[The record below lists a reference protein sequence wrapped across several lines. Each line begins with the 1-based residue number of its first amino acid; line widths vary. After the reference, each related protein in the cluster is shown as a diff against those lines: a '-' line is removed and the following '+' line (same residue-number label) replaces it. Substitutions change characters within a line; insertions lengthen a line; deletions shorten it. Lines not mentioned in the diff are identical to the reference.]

1 MELERIF
8 KFSVED
14 GKSLNDDEI
23 IEVYK
28 LIEANI
34 EHVRFTHNDFFIYLS
49 DRYLA
54 LSIAI
59 DEKEREKIKS
69 RKKIARKSLV
79 ILVVMVAIYGSAK
92 IVNYI
97 TKPSELDIQQSQ
109 AYSSL
114 RIDAINRKQQAL
126 QFLKNAPDVAKE
138 DLSLIMS
145 TIINSGISFGDS
157 FVLKCQGYGEK
168 VAINTLTSSPNLSS
182 ETIKSLQQAVDA
194 QCELH
199 NLDKL

>member
-1 MELERIF
+1 MELERIL
-8 KFSVED
+8 KFSDED

-145 TIINSGISFGDS
+145 TITNSGISFGDS

>member
-1 MELERIF
+1 MELERIL

-126 QFLKNAPDVAKE
+126 QFLKKCTRCSE
-138 DLSLIMS
+138 RRSL
-145 TIINSGISFGDS
+145 FDY
-157 FVLKCQGYGEK
+157 VYYY
-168 VAINTLTSSPNLSS
+168 
-182 ETIKSLQQAVDA
+182 
-194 QCELH
+194 
-199 NLDKL
+199 

>member
-1 MELERIF
+1 MELERIL

-14 GKSLNDDEI
+14 GKSLNHDEI

-114 RIDAINRKQQAL
+114 VLTPLTANNRRC
-126 QFLKNAPDVAKE
+126 
-138 DLSLIMS
+138 
-145 TIINSGISFGDS
+145 SF
-157 FVLKCQGYGEK
+157 
-168 VAINTLTSSPNLSS
+168 
-182 ETIKSLQQAVDA
+182 
-194 QCELH
+194 
-199 NLDKL
+199 